1 MSEIPKSIPI
11 KDYDLFYEK
20 FSDWEIV
27 GESVLNRP
35 IYKKVYQQSAEK
47 TLMVLSAV
55 HGDETE
61 GASCLAGFIYDLEES
76 QIQLPDNIKLVVIP
90 IANPDGF
97 FGFTRGNGNGVDL
110 NRNLPTKD
118 WTSEAREPKYNPG
131 TSPGSEPENKV
142 LLEQI
147 EKESPELIVS
157 LHSWKPL
164 YNVNGDAH
172 KVAQAM
178 HAALALEITED
189 IGYPTPGSLGT
200 YCGLERNLP
209 TITWEL
215 QRGLKESEAWPWGR
229 RAMLA
234 CLEAFS
240 S

>member
-1 MSEIPKSIPI
+1 
-11 KDYDLFYEK
+11 
-20 FSDWEIV
+20 
-27 GESVLNRP
+27 
-35 IYKKVYQQSAEK
+35 
-47 TLMVLSAV
+47 MVLSAV

-76 QIQLPDNIKLVVIP
+76 QIELPDNVRLVVIP

-118 WTSEAREPKYNPG
+118 WTAEAREPKYNPG
-131 TSPGSEPENKV
+131 SSPGSEPENKV

-178 HAALALEITED
+178 HTAWALEITE
-189 IGYPTPGSLGT
+189 ILVTQLQVHS
-200 YCGLERNLP
+200 GLTVDWKETCS

-215 QRGLKESEAWPWGR
+215 QRGLKESKRP
-229 RAMLA
+229 
-234 CLEAFS
+234 
-240 S
+240 